1 MPAKRR
7 DGELSLA
14 ALAAL
19 PAAGKAGGAGGSCHN
34 HRPGGGKG
42 QQAGRGSRVYSPLS
56 QLNRHRSHVGKLLV
70 LLYFGPNQ
78 WNAIVPLIVALSS
91 DPD

>member
-14 ALAAL
+14 APAAP
-19 PAAGKAGGAGGSCHN
+19 PAAGQAGGAGGSCHY

-42 QQAGRGSRVYSPLS
+42 QQTGRGSRVYSLLS
-56 QLNRHRSHVGKLLV
+56 QLSRHRNYIGKLLV
-70 LLYFGPNQ
+70 LVSF
-78 WNAIVPLIVALSS
+78 
-91 DPD
+91 